1 LEELIVTK
9 DVAKD
14 KGDDCSLAALEKI
27 LPATNAPGIAVNKL
41 TKSLLSIKPTM
52 KIITLM

>member
-1 LEELIVTK
+1 LEELIVTN
-9 DVAKD
+9 DFAKD